1 MDRGL
6 VIRSK
11 IVRNMILLDYDCDF
25 GDCVNTVN
33 RINEFVNEFV
43 SSVEFLGPMDS
54 VQSIY
59 KMV

>member
-1 MDRGL
+1 